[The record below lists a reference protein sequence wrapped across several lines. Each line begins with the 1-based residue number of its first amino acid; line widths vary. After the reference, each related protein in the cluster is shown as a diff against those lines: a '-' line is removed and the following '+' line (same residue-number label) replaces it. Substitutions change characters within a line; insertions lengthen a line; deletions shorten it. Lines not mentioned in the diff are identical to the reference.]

1 MSEGEVLHP
10 FVIDKALPDKF
21 GYAKAFLQKQL
32 VWDFAATSG
41 GGRHTAA
48 SVRDLMAEMGDLT
61 REGSSMEE
69 RQTLLE
75 TLFHHHYDTT
85 RIEFIYQFLFGE
97 GTTPLAKLNKGQ
109 TITFMAQHHA
119 PFIPYDIMAEHLRK
133 GLVKYKNGKA
143 HPCQL
148 VKLLCFLPERCSF

>member
-48 SVRDLMAEMGDLT
+48 SVRDLMAEMGDHA
-61 REGSSMEE
+61 
-69 RQTLLE
+69 Q
-75 TLFHHHYDTT
+75 
-85 RIEFIYQFLFGE
+85 RIGYGRKTDSV
-97 GTTPLAKLNKGQ
+97 GDPLPPPL
-109 TITFMAQHHA
+109 
-119 PFIPYDIMAEHLRK
+119 
-133 GLVKYKNGKA
+133 
-143 HPCQL
+143 
-148 VKLLCFLPERCSF
+148 